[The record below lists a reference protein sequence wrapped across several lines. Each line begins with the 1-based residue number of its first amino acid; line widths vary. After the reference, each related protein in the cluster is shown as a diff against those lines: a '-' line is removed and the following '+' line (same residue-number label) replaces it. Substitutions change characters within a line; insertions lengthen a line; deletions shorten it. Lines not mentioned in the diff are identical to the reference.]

1 MTTVW
6 NEQLRPQ
13 TYEQIVG
20 NPAFSERME
29 VWVES
34 DTYPVAVLIHGPPGT
49 GKTSAAIV
57 IGNHMLGEQQHDLN
71 LLRTNASD
79 DRGIGYIREEVKT
92 FVRLSSIGA
101 KRKVVI
107 LDEACGLTPA
117 SQDALRGII
126 EKYAERAI
134 FILTANYPEKI
145 KPALK
150 SRCHTFSFTPV
161 SGEEGAKHLKR
172 LTQECGAPKDWE
184 DYYPEIVD
192 RFDGDLRA
200 ATNWLQG
207 LRMDGDAL
215 ANHTSV
221 QKTESIQSL
230 VNSEWEVLRYEI
242 DTMYNKSPSRL
253 SVMNGFH
260 RLLRKHIGTESD
272 VVFTALAI
280 WGDMLDKVHEWPGSD
295 EAYFDVFVGRLKRE
309 LEMRY

>member
-1 MTTVW
+1 MVTIW
-6 NEQLRPQ
+6 NEQIRPQ
-13 TYEQIVG
+13 TYGQIVG
-20 NPAFSERME
+20 NLAFKKSLNEWI
-29 VWVES
+29 VS
-34 DTYPVAVLIHGPPGT
+34 GSFPVAVLLHGPPGT
-49 GKTSAAIV
+49 GKTSAAQV
-57 IGNHMLGEQQHDLN
+57 IANVMLGKQQHDLN
-71 LLRTNASD
+71 LLCTNASD

-92 FVRLSSIGA
+92 FVRLSPIGVS
-101 KRKVVI
+101 RKVVI

-126 EKYAERAI
+126 EKYAQRAI

-172 LTQECGAPKDWE
+172 LTQECNAPVEWE
-184 DYYPEIVD
+184 DYYIDVVN
-192 RFDGDLRA
+192 RFSGDLRA

-207 LRMDGDAL
+207 LKRLPESLEHSPVEKA
-215 ANHTSV
+215 
-221 QKTESIQSL
+221 ESIQSL
-230 VNSEWEVLRYEI
+230 VNNEWEVLRYEI
-242 DTMYNKSPSRL
+242 DTMYDKTSSRL

-280 WGDMLDKVHEWPGSD
+280 WGDMMDKVHEWPGSD

-309 LEMRY
+309 LEMSY